1 MCNVNDTIRNCE
13 HENNIFSIREI
24 VLEFEVKK
32 KDKSFQC
39 TLLTDSGCNETNTAP
54 CVEENPDC
62 DYVWERLHDIKP
74 TIHTIEEIGENI
86 NIKKTYKDFKEYR
99 LRRDRACSR
108 LNRCSPVMYV
118 GTFTSG
124 GVGRRIQQQMGNG
137 NPQTSSLH
145 LKYWFTGKCRIT
157 IRQYNLSRQELNDLS
172 KKEQNDLLRERLNII
187 KRCLF
192 DRLKPAF
199 GGRADNNR

>member
-1 MCNVNDTIRNCE
+1 MCNVDEAIRNCE
-13 HENNIFSIREI
+13 RENNVSSVREI

-54 CVEENPDC
+54 CVEENPDWG
-62 DYVWERLHDIKP
+62 YVLRRLRGIRP
-74 TIHTIEEIGENI
+74 TIHIIEETTENI
-86 NIKKTYKDFKEYR
+86 NTQDTFDNFSIYR
-99 LRRDRACSR
+99 EISDRACSR
-108 LNRCSPVMYV
+108 LNHPSPVMYV

-172 KKEQNDLLRERLNII
+172 KKEQKDLLRKKLNII

-192 DRLKPAF
+192 DRLNPAF
-199 GGRADNNR
+199 GGRADNNM